1 MNDQKGNETKNDKVN
16 GFFMGIPA
24 GIITAI
30 IFILVGFLLCLTGIG
45 AIIGVPLI
53 IGGIASPFIG
63 PVAVGLTSIKGKCP
77 YCESEVQASS
87 MDKGVT
93 CPACK
98 KRIVIRDK
106 KFYKVE

>member
-16 GFFMGIPA
+16 GFFTGISA
-24 GIITAI
+24 GLITAS

-63 PVAVGLTSIKGKCP
+63 PVAGLTSIKGKCP

-87 MDKGVT
+87 TDKGVT
-93 CPACK
+93 CAACK